1 MRVELRADPFDPYAE
16 LARFEAEQP
25 GQAGKHGATSI
36 FVGTMRDVNEGETVR
51 TLWLEHY
58 PGMTER
64 ELSRIADEASRQWPI
79 TQALVLHRIGAIQ
92 PVETIVLVATWAV
105 HRAAALE
112 ATRYLIEE
120 LKQRAPFWK
129 KETLDQRARWVEH
142 NTPG

>member
-1 MRVELRADPFDPYAE
+1 MRIELRDSPFDPYAE
-16 LARFEAEQP
+16 LVRFEADHS
-25 GQAGKHGATSI
+25 GQAGKNGATSI
-36 FVGTMRDVNEGETVR
+36 FIGTMRDFNEGETVQR
-51 TLWLEHY
+51 LWLEHY

-64 ELSRIADEASRQWPI
+64 ELSRVVDEASRQWPI
-79 TQALVLHRIGAIQ
+79 TQAFVLHRIGVIQ
-92 PVETIVLVATWAV
+92 PDEAIVLIATWAA

-112 ATRYLIEE
+112 ATRYLIET